1 MIISAI
7 LRQLRQGSQLAFKR
21 LYDLH
26 SAKVYALAFHIVKD
40 EKHAEELVQDTFM
53 EIWNHRQR
61 IDSQG
66 NISTYLY
73 VICRNKSFNK
83 LKELKRHKTVFDPSG
98 DQKLNMLFLAEDIQA
113 TRELKESIEHI
124 MSKLPPRQQE
134 IFRLS
139 RLDGFSHKE
148 IADQL
153 GISVQTV
160 KNHMVAALRFVRT
173 ELANS
178 SDQVPPLMKVLIA
191 LSYFSLQC

>member
-1 MIISAI
+1 
-7 LRQLRQGSQLAFKR
+7 
-21 LYDLH
+21 
-26 SAKVYALAFHIVKD
+26 

-53 EIWNHRQR
+53 EVWNHRQR

-83 LKELKRHKTVFDPSG
+83 LKELKRHKTVFDPLG
-98 DQKLNMLFLAEDIQA
+98 DQKLNTIFLTEDIQA
-113 TRELKESIEHI
+113 TRELTESVEYII
-124 MSKLPPRQQE
+124 SKLPPRQQE
-134 IFRLS
+134 IFRLC

-191 LSYFSLQC
+191 LSYFSLPC

>member
-1 MIISAI
+1 
-7 LRQLRQGSQLAFKR
+7 
-21 LYDLH
+21 
-26 SAKVYALAFHIVKD
+26 
-40 EKHAEELVQDTFM
+40 
-53 EIWNHRQR
+53 
-61 IDSQG
+61 
-66 NISTYLY
+66 
-73 VICRNKSFNK
+73 
-83 LKELKRHKTVFDPSG
+83 
-98 DQKLNMLFLAEDIQA
+98 MLFLAEDIQA